1 MKRKTVFGFS
11 ILLAVLVLPQLAVGQ
26 QAREFRKTVAF
37 EPGAELT
44 FGTDKGSVKLTAWDR
59 REVEVYAR
67 IEPPVNESADYGRRA
82 VEAAQIEITGTASA
96 LTIRSN
102 FDAVPSKDSRWG
114 DNRTLPDIHYEIKA
128 PRELKLRLTADRSRV
143 SVHGFAGRLQLQT
156 DRTPVEAGELSGEI
170 LLKVDRG
177 EVRLNAL
184 RGSLNLSTDRTDSH
198 ILGLAI
204 EKDSQLNISRGEAE
218 LRVPET
224 QRLSVSARTGR
235 RETFQ
240 SDFEIATRSLNT
252 DLIEGTINGG
262 GPRLSVSGDRSQVH
276 LRRQ

>member
-1 MKRKTVFGFS
+1 MKSKTMFGLF
-11 ILLAVLVLPQLAVGQ
+11 ILLAMAQLAMGQ
-26 QAREFRKTVAF
+26 QAKEFRKTVAF
-37 EPGAELT
+37 EPGGELT
-44 FGTDKGSVKLTAWDR
+44 FVTDKGSVKLTAWDR

-82 VEAAQIEITGTASA
+82 VEAAQVEVTGTARA
-96 LTIRSN
+96 LTIRSD
-102 FDAVPSKDSRWG
+102 FEAVPSKDTRWG

-128 PRELKLRLTADRSRV
+128 PRELNLRLTADRSRV
-143 SVHGFAGRLQLQT
+143 NVQGFAGRLQLQT
-156 DRTPVEAGELSGEI
+156 DRTPVDAGELSGEI
-170 LLKVDRG
+170 VIKVDRG
-177 EVRLNAL
+177 EVRLTAL

-198 ILGLAI
+198 IAGLAI
-204 EKDSQLNISRGEAE
+204 ERDSLLNISRGEAE

-240 SDFEIATRSLNT
+240 SDFEIATRNFNT

-262 GPRLSVSGDRSQVH
+262 GPRLSVTGDRSQVH